1 MTSLVDEKLELEARV
16 EPIESQKPMLE
27 NIDDDPVFSY
37 EEQRKIIRRVDF
49 RLVLMLGFLHC
60 VCLIDRG
67 NIGGAKLAGMSTELN
82 LIGNRYVSFAS
93 EFVSTGKLTTI
104 RA

>member
-1 MTSLVDEKLELEARV
+1 MTSSVDEKLESEAGV

-67 NIGGAKLAGMSTELN
+67 NIGAAKLAGMSTELN
-82 LIGNRYVSFAS
+82 LIGNRYVSCAS